1 MKKIYAAVLV
11 LLLVSC
17 APKEEA
23 AVVKPLSIED
33 VPKSEETRKLDR
45 KEIYTLKRQ
54 LEQIPVASSEE
65 FFTGEVTEFL
75 KGYENTELE
84 SLEVVQDTLSLIPG
98 KNKKSLYNLSFRVRL
113 VTDRIRDEEGMKQA
127 DRLAEEITDFLKQ
140 YSYVGLKSKDV
151 WVKVYN
157 QNGEVLSDM
166 QSSVSI
172 SNETMFVEI
181 PEDEYEI
188 QTRAFK
194 YSGNGRKFQLKKF
207 GPLSG
212 TGELYVEYAVDDGYF
227 DFDDLDGSIAGL
239 EAIGEEIR
247 EYLLLSEKTEKYME
261 SYHLN
266 VLTISFYSGNFDD
279 DYVTFNFDI

>member
-113 VTDRIRDEEGMKQA
+113 VTDGIRDEEGMKQA

-151 WVKVYN
+151 WIKVYN

-181 PEDEYEI
+181 PEDMVFTEEYSV
-188 QTRAFK
+188 RAARIAV
-194 YSGNGRKFQLKKF
+194 YTLLHIDKKIC
-207 GPLSG
+207 PVTPHHKNPKVL
-212 TGELYVEYAVDDGYF
+212 AK
-227 DFDDLDGSIAGL
+227 A
-239 EAIGEEIR
+239 A
-247 EYLLLSEKTEKYME
+247 KTM
-261 SYHLN
+261 LR
-266 VLTISFYSGNFDD
+266 
-279 DYVTFNFDI
+279 

>member
-1 MKKIYAAVLV
+1 MKKILFF
-11 LLLVSC
+11 LTIMLLVSC
-17 APKEEA
+17 GSTKEEEIIN
-23 AVVKPLSIED
+23 KTLSIED
-33 VPKSEETRKLDR
+33 VPKSEETRMMEK
-45 KEIYTLKRQ
+45 KEIYALKRQ
-54 LEQIPVASSEE
+54 IEQIPVSS
-65 FFTGEVTEFL
+65 GEKYFSREVDEFL

-84 SLEVVQDTLSLIPG
+84 NLEIFQDTLSLIPG
-98 KNKKSLYNLSFRVRL
+98 KNKKSLYNLIFRVDI
-113 VTDRIRDEEGMKQA
+113 VTDKIRDEEGMKQA
-127 DRLAEEITDFLKQ
+127 DRLAEETTDFLKQ

-151 WVKVYN
+151 WVKIYN
-157 QNGEVLSDM
+157 RNEEVLSDM

-172 SNETMFVEI
+172 LNETMFVEI

-194 YSGNGRKFQLKKF
+194 YSGNGRKFQLNKF

-239 EAIGEEIR
+239 EAVDIR
-247 EYLLLSEKTEKYME
+247 EYLLSSEKTEKYME
-261 SYHLN
+261 SHHLN

>member
-98 KNKKSLYNLSFRVRL
+98 KNKKVAVQSEFPGPSC
-113 VTDRIRDEEGMKQA
+113 DR
-127 DRLAEEITDFLKQ
+127 
-140 YSYVGLKSKDV
+140 
-151 WVKVYN
+151 
-157 QNGEVLSDM
+157 QNKG
-166 QSSVSI
+166 
-172 SNETMFVEI
+172 
-181 PEDEYEI
+181 
-188 QTRAFK
+188 
-194 YSGNGRKFQLKKF
+194 
-207 GPLSG
+207 
-212 TGELYVEYAVDDGYF
+212 
-227 DFDDLDGSIAGL
+227 
-239 EAIGEEIR
+239 
-247 EYLLLSEKTEKYME
+247 
-261 SYHLN
+261 
-266 VLTISFYSGNFDD
+266 
-279 DYVTFNFDI
+279 

>member
-113 VTDRIRDEEGMKQA
+113 VTDGIRDEEGMKQA

-151 WVKVYN
+151 WIKVYN

-181 PEDEYEI
+181 PEDEYEV

-227 DFDDLDGSIAGL
+227 
-239 EAIGEEIR
+239 
-247 EYLLLSEKTEKYME
+247 
-261 SYHLN
+261 
-266 VLTISFYSGNFDD
+266 
-279 DYVTFNFDI
+279 NFDI

>member
-1 MKKIYAAVLV
+1 M
-11 LLLVSC
+11 
-17 APKEEA
+17 
-23 AVVKPLSIED
+23 
-33 VPKSEETRKLDR
+33 
-45 KEIYTLKRQ
+45 
-54 LEQIPVASSEE
+54 
-65 FFTGEVTEFL
+65 
-75 KGYENTELE
+75 
-84 SLEVVQDTLSLIPG
+84 VQDTLSLIPG

-239 EAIGEEIR
+239 EAIGEESR
-247 EYLLLSEKTEKYME
+247 EYLLSSEKTEKYME

>member
-1 MKKIYAAVLV
+1 MKKFLFFLTIM
-11 LLLVSC
+11 LLVSC
-17 APKEEA
+17 GSTKEEIIN
-23 AVVKPLSIED
+23 KTLSIED
-33 VPKSEETRKLDR
+33 VPKSEETRMMEK
-45 KEIYTLKRQ
+45 KEIYALKRQ
-54 LEQIPVASSEE
+54 IEQIPVSS
-65 FFTGEVTEFL
+65 GEKYFSREVDEFL

-84 SLEVVQDTLSLIPG
+84 NLEIFQDTLSLIPG
-98 KNKKSLYNLSFRVRL
+98 KNKKSLYNLIFRVDI
-113 VTDRIRDEEGMKQA
+113 VTDKIRDEEGMKQA
-127 DRLAEEITDFLKQ
+127 DRLAEETTDFLKQ

-151 WVKVYN
+151 WVKIYN
-157 QNGEVLSDM
+157 RNEEVLSDM

-172 SNETMFVEI
+172 LNETMFVEI

-194 YSGNGRKFQLKKF
+194 YSGNGRKFQLNKF

-212 TGELYVEYAVDDGYF
+212 TGELYVEYAVDDSYF

-239 EAIGEEIR
+239 EAVGEDIR
-247 EYLLLSEKTEKYME
+247 EYLLSSEKTEKYME
-261 SYHLN
+261 SHHLN

>member
-1 MKKIYAAVLV
+1 MKKIYVVFLV

-23 AVVKPLSIED
+23 AVVKTLSIED
-33 VPKSEETRKLDR
+33 VPKSEETRKLER
-45 KEIYTLKRQ
+45 KEIYALKRQ

-65 FFTGEVTEFL
+65 YFTGELEEFL
-75 KGYENTELE
+75 KGYENMELE

-113 VTDRIRDEEGMKQA
+113 VTDRIRDEEGMEEA
-127 DRLAEEITDFLKQ
+127 DRLAEEVISFLKQ

-157 QNGEVLSDM
+157 QNEEVLSDM

-172 SNETMFVEI
+172 LNETMFVEI
-181 PEDEYEI
+181 PKDEYEV

-207 GPLSG
+207 APLSE
-212 TGELYVEYAVDDGYF
+212 TGELYVEYAVNDGYF

-239 EAIGEEIR
+239 EAVGEEIR
-247 EYLLLSEKTEKYME
+247 EYLLSSEKTEKYME
-261 SYHLN
+261 SHHLN